1 MRVLLGGPF
10 RRTRRVRVKV
20 REPRAQ
26 AEKKTSVMA
35 KDKTIAER
43 DRAVQDL
50 EVCTG
55 GLLSVGLMVQASCR
69 AQSML
74 ACHFDVLGMHG
85 RPR

>member
-1 MRVLLGGPF
+1 MWLDALSGRALICVLLGGPLGL
-10 RRTRRVRVKV
+10 TRGVRVKV

-50 EVCTG
+50 EVRTG
-55 GLLSVGLMVQASCR
+55 RLLRVGFMV
-69 AQSML
+69 
-74 ACHFDVLGMHG
+74 
-85 RPR
+85 